1 MQCQQPQAVLCGAV
15 MRRQVLFWEAYFD
28 DKSPYATALP
38 AAHRGF
44 AKPLRIAGKESGY
57 TTEPSVGIFLQGKRG
72 TMKPIMESLPENL
85 WKTMLKKLGR
95 EEALRLLWTTVVGP
109 RLAFQ
114 TGLRQLRGRTVVV
127 SVPDA
132 QWTRSL
138 RPLERMILDAVNRF
152 PDSWRADSIEF
163 VVEPRPVASAS
174 LLASGRGAPAA
185 GWNREGFPP
194 GRIGDEPLLESV
206 AESEHKYFWRHGE
219 TAK

>member
-1 MQCQQPQAVLCGAV
+1 
-15 MRRQVLFWEAYFD
+15 
-28 DKSPYATALP
+28 
-38 AAHRGF
+38 
-44 AKPLRIAGKESGY
+44 
-57 TTEPSVGIFLQGKRG
+57 
-72 TMKPIMESLPENL
+72 MKPIMESLPENL

-163 VVEPRPVASAS
+163 VVEPRPMAAASCQSAN
-174 LLASGRGAPAA
+174 GVVRNRGA
-185 GWNREGFPP
+185 FTLD
-194 GRIGDEPLLESV
+194 RIGDEPLLESV
-206 AESEHKYFWRHGE
+206 AESEHKYFWRHGGA
-219 TAK
+219 AK